1 MIPLAIVCTAIVVG
15 NLTYL
20 IITDNHKLNDMNNTS
35 KTLQYNQEQL
45 NKDVDE
51 FVERIANVRGY
62 TTEDLKSKSRKR
74 EIVIVRQMVCYLT
87 RKHFASRFLSFQRIG
102 ERVNRDHSSVIYSY
116 REIENMLENKDKH
129 VTDLFNEI
137 LCVIG
142 SNEKD
147 AA

>member
-1 MIPLAIVCTAIVVG
+1 MSYNPS
-15 NLTYL
+15 N
-20 IITDNHKLNDMNNTS
+20 
-35 KTLQYNQEQL
+35 QYNQERL
-45 NKDVDE
+45 NKEVDE

-62 TTEDLKSKSRKR
+62 TIEDLKSKSRKR

-102 ERVNRDHSSVIYSY
+102 DRINRDHSSVIYSY

-137 LCVIG
+137 LGVIG